1 MTILAGKK
9 MFLTEEFKLKKMELV
24 NLSVK
29 MFLKMFIS

>member
-9 MFLTEEFKLKKMELV
+9 NVFNRRVRAKKMELV